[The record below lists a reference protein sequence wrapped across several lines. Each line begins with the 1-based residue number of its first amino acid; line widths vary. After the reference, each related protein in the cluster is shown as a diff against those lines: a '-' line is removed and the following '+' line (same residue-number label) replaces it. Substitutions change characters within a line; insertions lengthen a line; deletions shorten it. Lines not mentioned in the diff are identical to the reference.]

1 MRRAALSAA
10 ALALVAGAAQAQ
22 VAAPAA
28 EDGPG
33 PNLVIEVADAA
44 GTSKGTITLDL
55 FADKA
60 PNHVARIVELAKAGA
75 FETKKMAVIP
85 IAEFRASPYILPDG
99 PTMIGLMSSAFKGA
113 MGTAALDLPGATKAK
128 IGRLVYVEGDYVSIF
143 GTPQLHMSI
152 VRSADMNKTPDV
164 RTRAILPEWACRVAI
179 SFVEPVI
186 KQPAVVNL
194 LSAAGIT
201 AGVGDW
207 RPEKGKG
214 AFGRFKLVNDDD
226 PEFVRIITT
235 GARESQAQAME
246 HPLPYDAETEELLG
260 WYMDTAKAKG
270 FVPTAQNGR
279 VVEAVTA

>member
-1 MRRAALSAA
+1 MATSPKEE
-10 ALALVAGAAQAQ
+10 V
-22 VAAPAA
+22 VS
-28 EDGPG
+28 
-33 PNLVIEVADAA
+33 VIEVQQGTIHLNVL
-44 GTSKGTITLDL
+44 GTSPLICNRMSE
-55 FADKA
+55 KA
-60 PNHVARIVELAKAGA
+60 RRELLLPAGRKTTAEKASSL
-75 FETKKMAVIP
+75 KHDP

-270 FVPTAQNGR
+270 FVPTSQNGH
-279 VVEAVTA
+279 VAEAVTA